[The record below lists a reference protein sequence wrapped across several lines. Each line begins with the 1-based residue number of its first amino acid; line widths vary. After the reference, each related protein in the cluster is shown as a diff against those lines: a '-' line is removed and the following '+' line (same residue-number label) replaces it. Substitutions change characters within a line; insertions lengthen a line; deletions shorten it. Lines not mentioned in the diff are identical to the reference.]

1 MRHLSLDAATRNAP
15 NPGAAGV
22 RGFPDMK
29 KLVLLAMV
37 MLLSPAAANA
47 QARDRHDIHRVI
59 RAVAIAG
66 DRKDY
71 GLLWSVTW
79 PEGTFSIRTAGQP
92 ASTAIARSWRDFIFA
107 GVGVQTRTRLG
118 TPIIAIARSRAT
130 VSVTETGRFLY
141 FGGTSESGFTD
152 SGSGFVAHDRITLER
167 RSGQWRVLNWSRA
180 VRNTGSDAAWR
191 RRSRR

>member
-1 MRHLSLDAATRNAP
+1 MRHLSLPAVTRSAP
-15 NPGAAGV
+15 IPERPASGP
-22 RGFPDMK
+22 FPNVPT
-29 KLVLLAMV
+29 LLLLAMAI
-37 MLLSPAAANA
+37 LLSPVAANA

-59 RAVAIAG
+59 RAVVIAG

-79 PEGTFSIRTAGQP
+79 PEGTFSVRTAGQP
-92 ASTAIARSWRDFIFA
+92 ASTATARSWRDFIFT

-130 VSVTETGRFLY
+130 VSVIETGRFLY
-141 FGGTSESGFTD
+141 FGGTSESGFAD